1 MATFV
6 KHTACPVCGS
16 SDALAHYSDGSS
28 YCYSHGKP
36 VSHSDK
42 PGFIVV
48 DEEGPEWSLPH
59 DLSTDNFP
67 IEFFQWL
74 EPTGL
79 KLGELLAHNYFFSKS
94 TGRVWRIFQQSVGPG
109 LRTNMGGRWNAAEN
123 RSLYGNQSKVQGVV
137 RGPKARFYG
146 SKEETF
152 AYSGSDKL
160 QLRNSLVIVEDS
172 LSSIKVGRHC
182 CSIPLFGSSIGNS
195 KLAAICKNGY
205 ESIYVWLDS
214 DKLRAAHSIAERLA
228 MLGIKSS
235 VVLTD
240 DDPKYISDKEIECLI
255 G

>member
-6 KHTACPVCGS
+6 RHTACPVCGS

-48 DEEGPEWSLPH
+48 DEEGPDWSLPH

-67 IEFFQWL
+67 IEFFQWIS
-74 EPTGL
+74 PTGL
-79 KLGELLAHNYFFSKS
+79 TLGELLAHNYFFSKS
-94 TGRVWRIFQQSVGPG
+94 TGRVWRVLFNSQPQAVC
-109 LRTNMGGRWNAAEN
+109 RTMGGRGDAAES
-123 RSLYGNQSKVQGVV
+123 RSIYGSFQ
-137 RGPKARFYG
+137 GPKARFYG

-172 LSSIKVGRHC
+172 LSAIKTGRHC
-182 CSIPLFGSSIGNS
+182 CSIPLFGSSISNS

-214 DKLRAAHSIAERLA
+214 DKLRAAHSIAERIT

-235 VVLTD
+235 VVLTE
-240 DDPKYISDKEIECLI
+240 DDPKYLNAQDYIK
-255 G
+255 

>member
-6 KHTACPVCGS
+6 RHTACPVCGS

-28 YCYSHGKP
+28 YCYSHCKS

-67 IEFFQWL
+67 IEFFQWI

-79 KLGELLAHNYFFSKS
+79 QLGELLAHNYFFSKS
-94 TGRVWRIFQQSVGPG
+94 TQGVWRLLQSGQLTNVRGYVGG
-109 LRTNMGGRWNAAEN
+109 SRNAAES
-123 RSLYGNQSKVQGVV
+123 RRIYGKPLQ
-137 RGPKARFYG
+137 GPKARFYG

-182 CSIPLFGSSIGNS
+182 CSIPLFGSSISNS
-195 KLAAICKNGY
+195 KLASICANKYN
-205 ESIYVWLDS
+205 SIYVWLDS
-214 DKLRAAHSIAERLA
+214 DKLRAAHSISDRIKL
-228 MLGIKSS
+228 LGINSS
-235 VVLTD
+235 VINTEL
-240 DDPKYISDKEIECLI
+240 DPKYLNAQDYIK
-255 G
+255 